1 MIETV
6 LNRGRQRYGIT
17 EYRCAVY
24 RFCGSGNGSG
34 IENFCGTVLRYKF
47 LEPAV
52 NGIGSGIDFRKK
64 RYTVTVKVLNFSLK
78 IPRFL
83 ANTADTASVQIQIS
97 KKKKDPEKTENT
109 FCNFI

>member
-1 MIETV
+1 MILIV
-6 LNRGRQRYGIT
+6 VSVRGRQRYGIT
-17 EYRCAVY
+17 KYRSAVY

-64 RYTVTVKVLNFSLK
+64 RFNIFNTLLILTEKIKTVNHLV
-78 IPRFL
+78 
-83 ANTADTASVQIQIS
+83 
-97 KKKKDPEKTENT
+97 
-109 FCNFI
+109 

>member
-1 MIETV
+1 MENRKFKYKNRFLEKTEAGLRKISFYFLRV
-6 LNRGRQRYGIT
+6 LTRGRQRDGIT

-64 RYTVTVKVLNFSLK
+64 RYTVTVKVLHFSRK

-83 ANTADTASVQIQIS
+83 QI
-97 KKKKDPEKTENT
+97 P
-109 FCNFI
+109 

>member
-1 MIETV
+1 MTT
-6 LNRGRQRYGIT
+6 RGRQRYGFT

-83 ANTADTASVQIQIS
+83 TNTADTASVQIQIS
-97 KKKKDPEKTENT
+97 MKKKIQKKLKILFVIT